1 VAGRPRHVS
10 RRAEPPQTGDG
21 EITPFWGRFRQ
32 PHPGSRGQVAEA
44 AGAGVP
50 VHPGTAPVAQQR
62 PVLAAVD
69 GPVDGPPDR
78 GRQRDEDDL
87 GALADH
93 AQDAVAVLLAEVGDV
108 GGAGLEDPQ
117 PEQAERGDQGE
128 VLTVGRLAGGQQR
141 LELQVVS
148 PSVGDSGG
156 TVGRRSH
163 CAGECS
169 SRPSMTQ
176 VR

>member
-1 VAGRPRHVS
+1 VA
-10 RRAEPPQTGDG
+10 
-21 EITPFWGRFRQ
+21 
-32 PHPGSRGQVAEA
+32 
-44 AGAGVP
+44 
-50 VHPGTAPVAQQR
+50 VHPSAAPVAQQR
-62 PVLAAVD
+62 PFGA
-69 GPVDGPPDR
+69 PVDGAVDCPPDR
-78 GRQRDEDDL
+78 GRQRDVDDL

-93 AQDAVAVLLAEVGDV
+93 PKHSVAVLFTEIGDV

-156 TVGRRSH
+156 TVGRRS
-163 CAGECS
+163 
-169 SRPSMTQ
+169 Q
-176 VR
+176 